1 MLHPMHLGWC
11 FGWIIQLD
19 HAVLIATVNFG
30 PMGGGD
36 VGVERPDV
44 PWANAKDVSH
54 GERIGRPPERPGKGQ
69 AAAVSMASIAA

>member
-1 MLHPMHLGWC
+1 MQLGWR

-44 PWANAKDVSH
+44 PRANGKDVSH
-54 GERIGRPPERPGKGQ
+54 GESLHHRRRIMQ
-69 AAAVSMASIAA
+69 AGDQSIRSQPLP

>member
-1 MLHPMHLGWC
+1 MHLGWC

-19 HAVLIATVNFG
+19 HAVIIATVNLC

-44 PWANAKDVSH
+44 PRANGKDVSH
-54 GERIGRPPERPGKGQ
+54 RESLHHRRRIMQ
-69 AAAVSMASIAA
+69 AGH

>member
-1 MLHPMHLGWC
+1 MQLGWC

-19 HAVLIATVNFG
+19 HAVLIATVNLG

-44 PWANAKDVSH
+44 PRADVEDVSH
-54 GERIGRPPERPGKGQ
+54 GGRIGGPPERPGKGQ
-69 AAAVSMASIAA
+69 AAAVSMASIAAWISD